1 MAVQD
6 GFLKMLICIV
16 QLVFFL
22 ELTLSDLL
30 STRLHAAPQETN
42 LSTQEFAP
50 QSSRTASK
58 SFHSQSQ
65 KISLAGTAYSVSSED
80 AAQHKIKIV
89 EPDGSVVK
97 RISIVKLPL
106 DRRANFDLQS
116 IEKEPSFRVEQLGAD
131 GMLVLDLSNREEFL
145 FMQTDMGCLLLASSR
160 ILATNQLDLLAWS
173 KVRVRISHRDSPL
186 ANMKVTYSTTLTS
199 DMMFQSPSISFS
211 AIADDSGVAE
221 FDRVPAGEACIK
233 INPQPAEYNGQ
244 KWEWTDQTRMICTV
258 PGQQM
263 EVVIG
268 RGARDVVGRFIYDRE
283 YAGLEEY
290 WGANLE
296 YSNTR
301 YNMGGN
307 SHTKIR
313 IKISEN
319 GAFIAESA
327 PPGEAKII
335 IQHPGVQPKGVG
347 LDVGGRRIHVGPQR
361 PFEQP
366 RVVLGPLTIRDEG
379 GNLEFQDLGD
389 IKLDFKARQLNLV
402 EPVTDVFRTEQSLVP
417 INDEFTSR
425 EEIAFVASIKQGGE
439 TFVAFIDGKA
449 RVIRTPPEK
458 PATPGR
464 QAAFDPQRKR
474 VYLVCEN
481 PGAAIR
487 QELRA
492 FNLHGRQLYTR
503 MLDKGA
509 TYSIATDSDSGRI
522 GLLESKSGKY
532 AFQVLQPDGNSF
544 LKRNIVSSQ
553 YVCYSSA
560 DKAFWLLGRSQIT
573 KLNATNL
580 DVLSEILL
588 PSKLDISSVYP
599 LQTGGFVAIE
609 NSRSDTFTSANR
621 IWKYNSQAQLTGV
634 ADLGPYVATSCMDF
648 GKSLLVSGR
657 KIKGLF
663 SEEATQSCHFLID
676 ATMENFYRFDVLPE
690 TTDSTG
696 SAKSAW
702 VLDGKMIKRVTGRDS
717 SLSTTLSQNNDAGI
731 VTIIAQPD

>member
-16 QLVFFL
+16 QLVFVL

-30 STRLHAAPQETN
+30 STRLHASPQETN
-42 LSTQEFAP
+42 LSTQEFTP

-58 SFHSQSQ
+58 SYHSQSQ

-80 AAQHKIKIV
+80 AAQHKVKMI

-106 DRRANFDLQS
+106 DRRANFDLPS
-116 IEKEPSFRVEQLGAD
+116 IEKESSFRVEQLGAD
-131 GMLVLDLSNREEFL
+131 GMLVLDLSKQEEFL
-145 FMQTDMGCLLLASSR
+145 FMQTDLGCLLLAGSR

-244 KWEWTDQTRMICTV
+244 KWEWTDQTRMINTV
-258 PGQQM
+258 PG
-263 EVVIG
+263 EPLELAIG
-268 RGARDVVGRFIYDRE
+268 KGARDVVGRFIYDQE
-283 YAGLEEY
+283 YSGLEEY

-296 YSNTR
+296 YSNTK

-319 GAFIAESA
+319 GTFIAESA

-347 LDVGGRRIHVGPQR
+347 LDVGGLRIQVGQR

-366 RVVLGPLTIRDEG
+366 RVVLGPLKIKEEG
-379 GNLEFQDLGD
+379 GNLELQNLGD
-389 IKLDFKARQLNLV
+389 IKLDFKARQPSLF
-402 EPVTDVFRTEQSLVP
+402 EKVTDAFRTEQLLVP
-417 INDEFTSR
+417 SNDEFKSS
-425 EEIAFVASIKQGGE
+425 EEIAFIARIKQDGE
-439 TFVAFIDGKA
+439 IFEAFIDEKGRA
-449 RVIRTPPEK
+449 IRTPAEK
-458 PATPGR
+458 PVTPGKHE
-464 QAAFDPQRKR
+464 AFDLQRKR

-481 PGAAIR
+481 PDEARR
-487 QELRA
+487 QDLRA
-492 FNLHGRQLYTR
+492 FDIHGRQLYTR

-509 TYSIATDSDSGRI
+509 TYSIATDNESGRI
-522 GLLESKSGKY
+522 GLLESKSGKC
-532 AFQVLQPDGNSF
+532 AFQLLQPDGDSF
-544 LKRNIVSSQ
+544 LKKNIVSSEH
-553 YVCYSSA
+553 VCYSSA
-560 DKAFWLLGRSQIT
+560 DKAFWLLSGSQIT
-573 KLNATNL
+573 KLNATDL

-588 PSKLDISSVYP
+588 PTKLYISDVYP
-599 LQTGGFVAIE
+599 LQAGGFVAIE
-609 NSRSDTFTSANR
+609 NSRSDTISSANR

-634 ADLGPYVATSCMDF
+634 VDLGPYVATSCMDF
-648 GKSLLVSGR
+648 GESLLVSGR

-663 SEEATQSCHFLID
+663 SERATQSCQFLLD
-676 ATMENFYRFDVLPE
+676 ATMKNFYRFDALPE
-690 TTDSTG
+690 TIDSTG